1 LSQRVRRRYLALS
14 VLSEQP
20 ISERDAMDAVWNT
33 LLQLF
38 GECGASQANLTFIE
52 YNSEK
57 NRGIVRCSHR
67 ALEMVRASV
76 ASITEIN
83 GKPVA
88 IDVLGV
94 SGTLK
99 ALRKRMLL
107 QSRAMT

>member
-1 LSQRVRRRYLALS
+1 MSERVRRRYLAIK
-14 VLSEQP
+14 VLSEQS
-20 ISERDAMDAVWNT
+20 ISKRDIVDVVWNRV
-33 LLQLF
+33 LQLF
-38 GECGASQANLTFIE
+38 GEYGASQTNLTFIE

-57 NRGIVRCSHR
+57 SWGIVRCSHR

-76 ASITEIN
+76 ASVTEIN

-99 ALRKRMLL
+99 ALRKKVLL
-107 QSRAMT
+107 

>member
-1 LSQRVRRRYLALS
+1 LSERVRRRYLAIK
-14 VLSEQP
+14 VLSEQS
-20 ISERDAMDAVWNT
+20 ISKREIVDAVWNAV
-33 LLQLF
+33 LQLF
-38 GECGASQANLTFIE
+38 GEYGASQASLTFIE

-57 NRGIVRCSHR
+57 SWGIVRCSHR

-99 ALRKRMLL
+99 ALRKKVLL
-107 QSRAMT
+107 

>member
-1 LSQRVRRRYLALS
+1 LSERVRRRYLALR
-14 VLSEQP
+14 VLSEQS
-20 ISERDAMDAVWNT
+20 IGKGDIVDAVWNAV
-33 LLQLF
+33 LQLF
-38 GECGASQANLTFIE
+38 GEYGASQANLMFIE

-57 NRGIVRCSHR
+57 GWGIVRCSHK

-99 ALRKRMLL
+99 ALRKRVLL
-107 QSRAMT
+107 

>member
-1 LSQRVRRRYLALS
+1 VRRRYLAIK
-14 VLSEQP
+14 VLSEQS
-20 ISERDAMDAVWNT
+20 ISKREIVDAVWNAV
-33 LLQLF
+33 LQLF
-38 GECGASQANLTFIE
+38 GEYGASQASLTFIE

-57 NRGIVRCSHR
+57 SWGIVRCSHR

-99 ALRKRMLL
+99 ALRKKVLL
-107 QSRAMT
+107 

>member
-1 LSQRVRRRYLALS
+1 LRKRVRRRYLAIK
-14 VLSEQP
+14 VLSEQS
-20 ISERDAMDAVWNT
+20 ISKREIVDAVWNAV
-33 LLQLF
+33 LQLF
-38 GECGASQANLTFIE
+38 GEYGASQTNLTFIE

-57 NRGIVRCSHR
+57 SWGIVRCSHR

-76 ASITEIN
+76 ASVIEIN

-99 ALRKRMLL
+99 ALRKKVLL
-107 QSRAMT
+107 

>member
-1 LSQRVRRRYLALS
+1 MSERVKRRYLALR
-14 VLSEQP
+14 VLSEQS
-20 ISERDAMDAVWNT
+20 ISKRDMLDAVWNA

-38 GECGASQANLTFIE
+38 GEYGASQTNLTLIE

-57 NRGIVRCSHR
+57 SQGILRCSHR
-67 ALEMVRASV
+67 AVEMVRASV
-76 ASITEIN
+76 ASVTEIN

-99 ALRKRMLL
+99 ALRKKCC
-107 QSRAMT
+107 SKV